1 MTCWNL
7 LALFLVGLA
16 LFMFGGRW
24 CLEIH
29 NRNAM
34 LIDPEG
40 ADPAY
45 PLALMVSLMG
55 LMIGSLA
62 LIRIWY
68 MADKQVC
75 CETRVK

>member
-1 MTCWNL
+1 
-7 LALFLVGLA
+7 
-16 LFMFGGRW
+16 
-24 CLEIH
+24 
-29 NRNAM
+29 M